1 MPGNSF
7 WKKGALLNTNSNIS
21 VFYEKMYK
29 IRRFEETLLEL
40 FKGNNLK
47 GTTHTSIGQE
57 ADAVAVM
64 NHITK
69 NDFVFSNHRC
79 HGHFIAY
86 SDDMKILLAE
96 IMGKKSGM
104 CKGRGGSQHIC
115 YHHFYTNGV
124 QGGIVPNATGLA
136 LANKI
141 KGDTSSI
148 VVVFLGD
155 GTLGQG
161 VVYESFNMAALYNIP
176 VLYVIEDNGYAMSTR
191 TQDGVAGSIAARA
204 QSFGIQVGEITS
216 NSVTVLDNSMH
227 EAFQYVRNERKP
239 FCQIIHTYRLG
250 PHSKGDDFRDRN
262 EIAEWEK
269 KDPLKIA
276 EITLESS
283 IVKEIQ
289 RKVEFELKEAIS
301 YAKQEEI
308 DNSKEIFNESW
319 NESKIESL
327 INNKEIRCVES
338 LNAGL
343 DHSMKRHENI
353 ILLGE
358 DIKDPYGGAF
368 KVTKGLT
375 SKYPERI
382 INTPISE
389 AGFLGLGI
397 GLAMGG
403 MKPVVEI
410 MFGDFI
416 TLGFDQLLN
425 HACKFHWMYAGQIN
439 IPLLIRIPMGGGRGY
454 GATHSQSL
462 EKYLVGI
469 PNLRVLAL
477 SKIHDA
483 GKMIYEILNTIN
495 SPTILIE
502 NKKMYGEKLFLSNNE
517 KINMFYLEE
526 KGRTFPVYKMSLDKN
541 ATADA
546 VIITYGNNVDMAMEA
561 SKELMIE
568 YELTVD
574 IIVHT
579 SISPLDISAMV
590 EYIGNCKNI
599 ISLEEGTLRNGW
611 GAEVIS
617 LCAEKLS
624 NRKYSRIAAKDCVI
638 PSGIELE
645 KEMLPDK
652 NEIVNRIRRMI
663 NE

>member
-1 MPGNSF
+1 
-7 WKKGALLNTNSNIS
+7 
-21 VFYEKMYK
+21 MYK

-40 FKGNNLK
+40 FSENKLK

-64 NHITK
+64 NHIREE
-69 NDFVFSNHRC
+69 DFVFSNHRC

-86 SDDMKILLAE
+86 SDNMKILLAE
-96 IMGKKSGM
+96 IMGKNSGM

-115 YHHFYTNGV
+115 YKHFYTNGV
-124 QGGIVPNATGLA
+124 QGGIVPDATGLA

-141 KGDTSSI
+141 KGNHSSV

-176 VLYVIEDNGYAMSTR
+176 VLYVIEDNGYAMTTK

-216 NSVTVLDNSMH
+216 NDVTVLDNSMH
-227 EAFQYVRNERKP
+227 EAFQYIRNERKP
-239 FCQIIHTYRLG
+239 FCQIFHTYRLG
-250 PHSKGDDFRDRN
+250 PHSKGDDFRN
-262 EIAEWEK
+262 SHEIAEWGK
-269 KDPLKIA
+269 KDPLKIMEEKLDSSTVH
-276 EITLESS
+276 EIRREVES
-283 IVKEIQ
+283 
-289 RKVEFELKEAIS
+289 ELKEAIS
-301 YAKQEEI
+301 YATQGENDFSEEI
-308 DNSKEIFNESW
+308 YKENW
-319 NESKIESL
+319 NESEIESL
-327 INNKEIRCVES
+327 INSEKIRCVES

-343 DHSMKRHENI
+343 ERSMNKHENI

-375 SKYPERI
+375 SKFPERI

-462 EKYLVGI
+462 EKFLVGI

-483 GKMIYEILNTIN
+483 GKMIFEILNTIN
-495 SPTILIE
+495 SPTVLIE
-502 NKKMYGEKLFLSNNE
+502 NKKMYGEKLYLRENE
-517 KINMFYLEE
+517 KINLFYIEE
-526 KGRTFPVYKMSLDKN
+526 NGRSFPVYNLSLDKN
-541 ATADA
+541 ENADA
-546 VIITYGNNVDMAMEA
+546 VIITYGNNTDIAMEA

-568 YELTVD
+568 YELTVN

-579 SISPLDISAMV
+579 SISPLNVPAML

-599 ISLEEGTLRNGW
+599 VSLEEGTLRNGW

-624 NRKYSRIAAKDCVI
+624 NRKYCRIAAKDCVI

-645 KEMLPDK
+645 SKMLPDK
-652 NEIVNRIRRMI
+652 NKIVNEIRRMI